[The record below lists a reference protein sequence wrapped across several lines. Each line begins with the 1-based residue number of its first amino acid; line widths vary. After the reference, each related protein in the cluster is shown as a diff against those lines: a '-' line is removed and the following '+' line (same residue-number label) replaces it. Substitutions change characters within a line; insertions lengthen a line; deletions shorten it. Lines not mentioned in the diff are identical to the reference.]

1 LSTSEVLP
9 RRIEALTETGRRFVA
24 VAASDYHALAL
35 TEEGTVYGWGDGYAN
50 GHGQEQRTPQ
60 LVTAL
65 AGVRVLL
72 VYAQG
77 LSSCAVTEKGE
88 LCTWG
93 GTWGGGDLDSFNLG
107 HGVAA
112 SQLTPKRVEALSDV
126 KVAVAS
132 ICDTHTLVGG
142 EDGVVWG
149 FGRRSTLGLSAPDA
163 PPRDSEDEAYVVQP
177 TPMPNLR
184 VRTLP

>member
-65 AGVRVLL
+65 ASVRVLL
-72 VYAQG
+72 VYARNFF
-77 LSSCAVTEKGE
+77 SCAVTEKGE
-88 LCTWG
+88 LYTWG
-93 GTWGGGDLDSFNLG
+93 RSIQHAGFHLG

-112 SQLTPKRVEALSDV
+112 LPYTPKRVEALSHV
-126 KVAVAS
+126 KVAAAAVGES
-132 ICDTHTLVGG
+132 HTLVAG

-149 FGRRSTLGLSAPDA
+149 FGHRGTLGLGDADA
-163 PPRDSEDEAYVVQP
+163 PSGANVMQP
-177 TPMPNLR
+177 TPIPNLR
-184 VRTLP
+184 VKTLP